1 MIRWFAG
8 HPTAAN
14 LLLLLFIAAGMFA
27 FPTLKRETFP
37 DFRPVEAEI
46 SVVYRGATAEDVETS
61 ICRPLWDAL
70 QSIEGI
76 DEVACVAQDNK
87 ARAVAT
93 LTAGGDALR
102 FVNEVRTEVGAIDS
116 FPARADPAVVREL
129 HRTDLVTSVAV
140 SGDLPA
146 RELELFAS
154 KLSDRIAAL
163 PEVAKVLTSGFGE
176 RQLRIEVPRAVLS
189 QHGLTAQTLAA
200 ILGSQSLD
208 RPLGTLDTPGEDL
221 SLRFTEERRSALE
234 LAAIPVLTLANGA
247 SLTLGDIARISDY
260 YSPDEER
267 AQLNGTRAVLLAV
280 HKSLDADALRAL
292 DKVKELVAAENA
304 ALPAAI
310 RVEVVQDVTSI
321 IRDRLAMLVSNG
333 IVGLVLVIVVMS
345 LFFRPGY
352 AIWVA
357 MGLPV
362 AFLGAFIWM
371 ALSGLSLNM
380 MTLVALLMAIGIVMD
395 DSIVIS
401 DSIATAAAETGN
413 NLDSVTRGV
422 LAVTPGVVSSF
433 LTTLAVFAPL
443 SFLAGDLGKV
453 LEVLPVVLLAALAAS
468 LIEAFVILPHHL
480 KHGLTGSTKA
490 PSKFRQ
496 KFDAG
501 FDVLRDRW
509 VGRLADRAI
518 DWRYLVVGVAAG
530 ALIVTAGAMAGG
542 LVKRE
547 AMPEIDGDVL
557 EARIMLAEGTPLAR
571 TEAVVAQVE
580 AALARVNERF
590 APAQPEG
597 RALVQ
602 RMIARFNH
610 NVSAS
615 QSGAHLATVSA
626 DLLNAEIRNT
636 TLDEIVSAWREEA
649 GPLPGVTSLI
659 LAEPGIGP
667 QGIALELRLSHP
679 DLDVLQEIG
688 AATRRELESYQG
700 VLNAM
705 VDLRPG
711 KTELR
716 FRLAPGAHVLGLTSA
731 DVASQTSSAY
741 LGSRLVEVRQG
752 EITRNIEV
760 ILEDDDRNS
769 RTDLENFTITL
780 PDGTEIPLAT
790 VADWKES
797 RGWGS
802 VTQVDGMRTVTVQ
815 ADVDGRFGNADAI
828 TARLAKDFLPDL
840 VAAMP
845 GLRFE
850 ILGQAANSAETVSSI
865 MVGFLIGLV
874 GIYLVLSFQFRSY
887 VEPVIVMFTIPLA
900 FLGVIWGH
908 AAMGYNISM
917 PSLVG
922 AASLAGIVVNNA
934 ILLIEVIKDKAGPE
948 VTVAK
953 AAGLA
958 VRARFRPIF
967 VSVMTTILGMAPL
980 LLESSTQ
987 AQTLKPLVISVVFGL
1002 LTSTALVLLVLPAL
1016 YAILAELGLARA
1028 GRARQETEASLRAG
1042 SRIGDGSHTVSK
1054 GSST

>member
-1 MIRWFAG
+1 MIRWFAA
-8 HPTAAN
+8 HPTASN
-14 LLLLLFIAAGMFA
+14 LLLLLFIAAGLFA

-46 SVVYRGATAEDVETS
+46 SIVYRGATAQDVETA

-70 QSIEGI
+70 QSVDGLE
-76 DEVACVAQDNK
+76 EVVCIAQDSN

-93 LTAGGDALR
+93 LITGGDALR

-140 SGDLPA
+140 SGELPA

-154 KLSDRIAAL
+154 ALSDRISTL
-163 PEVAKVLTSGFGE
+163 PDVARVVTSGFGD
-176 RQLRIEVPRAVLS
+176 RQLRIEVPRAVMA
-189 QHGLTAQTLAA
+189 QHGLTAETLAG
-200 ILGSQSLD
+200 ILGTQSLD
-208 RPLGTLDTPGEDL
+208 RPLGTLETSEADL
-221 SLRFTEERRSALE
+221 SLRFTEERRSAPE
-234 LAAIPVLTLANGA
+234 LAAIPVLTLTNGA
-247 SLTLGDIARISDY
+247 TLTLGEIAQISDHY
-260 YSPDEER
+260 RPAEER
-267 AQLNGTRAVLLAV
+267 AQINGTRAMLLGV
-280 HKSLDADALRAL
+280 HKSLNADALRAL
-292 DKVKELVAAENA
+292 DSVKEMVGQENA
-304 ALPAAI
+304 KLPPTI

-333 IVGLVLVIVVMS
+333 AIGLVLVILVMS

-362 AFLGAFIWM
+362 AFLGAFVWM
-371 ALSGLSLNM
+371 ALSGLSVNM
-380 MTLVALLMAIGIVMD
+380 ITLVALLMAIGIVMD

-413 NLDSVTRGV
+413 NLDSVTSGV
-422 LAVTPGVVSSF
+422 MAVTPGVLSSF
-433 LTTLAVFAPL
+433 LTTVAVFAPL
-443 SFLAGDLGKV
+443 SFLSGDLGKV

-468 LIEAFVILPHHL
+468 LVEAFLILPHHL
-480 KHGLTGSTKA
+480 KQGLSGSAKP
-490 PSKFRQ
+490 PSRFRL

-501 FDVLRDRW
+501 FNVLRDRW
-509 VGRLADRAI
+509 VGRIADQAI
-518 DWRYLVVGVAAG
+518 GWRYVVVGLSIG
-530 ALIVTAGAMAGG
+530 ALILTAGAMAGG

-557 EARIMLAEGTPLAR
+557 EARIMLAQGTPLAR
-571 TEAVVAQVE
+571 TEAVVKKVE
-580 AALARVNERF
+580 TALARVSERF
-590 APAQPEG
+590 SPDQPDG
-597 RALVQ
+597 QALVQ
-602 RMIARFNH
+602 RTISRFNY

-615 QSGAHLATVSA
+615 ESGAHLATVSA

-636 TLDEIVSAWREEA
+636 TLDEIISAWREEA
-649 GPLPGVTSLI
+649 EPLPGVISLI
-659 LAEPGIGP
+659 VAEPGIGP
-667 QGIALELRLSHP
+667 QGIAVELRLSHP
-679 DLDVLQEIG
+679 DLDVLLAVG
-688 AATRRELESYQG
+688 AITRNELESYEG
-700 VLNAM
+700 VRNTM
-705 VDLRPG
+705 VDMRPG

-716 FRLAPGAHVLGLTSA
+716 FQLAPGARPLGLTSA
-731 DVASQTSSAY
+731 DVAGQISAAY
-741 LGSRLVEVRQG
+741 LGTRLVDVRQG
-752 EITRNIEV
+752 DITREIEV
-760 ILEDDDRNS
+760 ILSQEDRDS

-780 PDGTEIPLAT
+780 PDGTGVPLAT
-790 VADWKES
+790 VADWKEA

-802 VTQVDGMRTVTVQ
+802 ITQVDGLRTVTVQ
-815 ADVDGRFGNADAI
+815 ADVDGRYGNADAI
-828 TARLAKDFLPDL
+828 TAHLVKGFLPDL
-840 VAAMP
+840 IAVTP

-887 VEPVIVMFTIPLA
+887 VEPVIVMLTIPLA

-908 AAMGYNISM
+908 AIMGYNISM

-934 ILLIEVIKDKAGPE
+934 ILLIEVIKDKVGPKIT
-948 VTVAK
+948 VTE

-967 VSVMTTILGMAPL
+967 VSVTTTILGMAPL
-980 LLESSTQ
+980 LLETSTQ

-1002 LTSTALVLLVLPAL
+1002 LTSTTLVLLVLPAL
-1016 YAILAELGLARA
+1016 YVILAELGFARA
-1028 GRARQETEASLRAG
+1028 GRAASQ
-1042 SRIGDGSHTVSK
+1042 T
-1054 GSST
+1054 